1 MTKRVLVLGTGHIG
15 RSVAHMLRTA
25 QGGPHYDVWVGDR
38 VISPEV
44 RAEFP
49 ERCFEIDGSNVDS
62 FARRIQGNDILV
74 NALPFH
80 LASTVAAAAAAER
93 IHYFDL
99 TEDVSATRTIRD
111 LARDAKTA
119 FMPQC
124 GLAPGFIAIAG
135 HALSQGFDK
144 LERLHMRVGALPQY
158 PTNALKYNLTWSVDG
173 LINEYVHPCEATAGG
188 L

>member
-15 RSVAHMLRTA
+15 RSVAHLLRTA
-25 QGGPHYDVWVGDR
+25 QGEPAYEVWVGDR
-38 VISPEV
+38 VVSKEI

-49 ERCFEIDGSNVDS
+49 GRCFEIEGSNVES
-62 FARRIQGNDILV
+62 FASRIKGQDILV

-93 IHYFDL
+93 VHYFDL

-124 GLAPGFIAIAG
+124 GLARASSPSPAMRYPRGTKSCSGFTCAW
-135 HALSQGFDK
+135 
-144 LERLHMRVGALPQY
+144 ERCRSTP
-158 PTNALKYNLTWSVDG
+158 PTR
-173 LINEYVHPCEATAGG
+173 
-188 L
+188 